1 MPETSPIAI
10 LIIDDDESLRSLLM
24 TILEA
29 SGVQAL
35 CAETADDAIAEL
47 RIPNRSIQGVLLDL
61 NLSQSR
67 GDDLYNEI
75 VSIDPKIA
83 IFPMS
88 GCSREEIE
96 ERFADKRI
104 AGIIT
109 KPFLPSNLM
118 ITISEGL
125 ARISKEGFSEAF

>member
-1 MPETSPIAI
+1 MLETSPITI
-10 LIIDDDESLRSLLM
+10 LIIDDDESIRSLLIA
-24 TILEA
+24 ILEA
-29 SGVQAL
+29 SGIQAL
-35 CAETADDAIAEL
+35 CAENADDAIAEL

-61 NLSQSR
+61 NLSQSK
-67 GDDLYNEI
+67 GEELYDEI

-83 IFPMS
+83 VFPMS
-88 GCSREEIE
+88 GCTREEIE

-125 ARISKEGFSEAF
+125 ARISKAF